1 MQQVFTLLQYL
12 SCLVINYGSLE
23 IVNCI
28 SMMRLGLTKYK
39 VIPPSK
45 HCQHI
50 VEYDSSAST
59 VMCSCKK
66 FEFVGI
72 LCAHA
77 LKLLSLQNF
86 KRVLDQYI
94 FKMWKNDAKDG
105 FAINTCMCV
114 GLHDQNAC

>member
-1 MQQVFTLLQYL
+1 MKQVFTLMQYL

-28 SMMRLGLTKYK
+28 SMMRLVLTKYK

-66 FEFVGI
+66 FGFVGI
-72 LCAHA
+72 LCAHD

-94 FKMWKNDAKDG
+94 FKMWKKDAKDG
-105 FAINTCMCV
+105 FAINTCMRV